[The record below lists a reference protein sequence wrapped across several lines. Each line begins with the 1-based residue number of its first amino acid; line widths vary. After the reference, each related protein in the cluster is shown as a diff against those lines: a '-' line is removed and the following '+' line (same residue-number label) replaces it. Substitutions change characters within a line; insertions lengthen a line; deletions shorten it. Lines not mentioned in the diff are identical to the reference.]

1 MDAARILDL
10 LRQVES
16 RDITPEQAVSQ
27 LRGLPYSDLG
37 IARVDHHRSLRQGMP
52 EVVFGESK
60 TAEQIILIAGELL
73 KGDGRVLVTRVQAQK
88 AEVVREALPALS
100 YDSVSRTLTFLPDEA
115 PKWAGLPVAIVTAGT
130 SDLAVAEEAMQTLRV
145 AGVPA
150 ERVYDAG
157 VAGLHR
163 IVNDLP
169 RLQEAPAVIVVA
181 GMEGALP
188 SVVGGL
194 VRAPIVAVPTS
205 IGYGAALSGF
215 TALLGMLSSCA
226 SGLTVVNIDNGFGA
240 AMAVIRIINGLK
252 ASEAKRETPNPIH
265 P

>member
-10 LRQVES
+10 LRLVEA
-16 RDITPEQAVSQ
+16 RDITPEQAVTQ

-60 TAEQIILIAGELL
+60 TAEQIILITTELL
-73 KGDGRVLVTRVQAQK
+73 KGDGRVLVTRVDAEK
-88 AEVVREALPALS
+88 AASVRIALPRLS
-100 YDSVSRTLTFLPDEA
+100 YESVSRTLTFLPDEA
-115 PKWAGLPVAIVTAGT
+115 PKWLGTPVAIVTAGT
-130 SDLAVAEEAMQTLRV
+130 SDLAVAEEALQTLRV

-169 RLQEAPAVIVVA
+169 RLQEAPVVIV
-181 GMEGALP
+181 
-188 SVVGGL
+188 
-194 VRAPIVAVPTS
+194 
-205 IGYGAALSGF
+205 
-215 TALLGMLSSCA
+215 
-226 SGLTVVNIDNGFGA
+226 
-240 AMAVIRIINGLK
+240 
-252 ASEAKRETPNPIH
+252 
-265 P
+265 

>member
-10 LRQVES
+10 LRQVEAQEL
-16 RDITPEQAVSQ
+16 TPEQAVTQ
-27 LRGLPYSDLG
+27 LRGLPFSDLG
-37 IARVDHHRSLRQGMP
+37 VARVDHHRSLRQGMP

-60 TAEQIILIAGELL
+60 TAEQIVLIATELL
-73 KGDGRVLVTRVQAQK
+73 KGDGRVLVTRVQPDK
-88 AEVVREALPALS
+88 AELVRRALPSLS
-100 YDSVSRTLTFLPDEA
+100 YDAVSRTLTFLPDEA
-115 PKWAGLPVAIVTAGT
+115 PKWLGLPVAVVTAGT
-130 SDLAVAEEAMQTLRV
+130 SDLAVAEEALQTLRV
-145 AGVPA
+145 AGVPT

-188 SVVGGL
+188 SVIGGL
-194 VRAPIVAVPTS
+194 IRAPIVAVPTS
-205 IGYGAALSGF
+205 IGYGAALGGF

-252 ASEAKRETPNPIH
+252 TFEGKRATSSPSSP
-265 P
+265 